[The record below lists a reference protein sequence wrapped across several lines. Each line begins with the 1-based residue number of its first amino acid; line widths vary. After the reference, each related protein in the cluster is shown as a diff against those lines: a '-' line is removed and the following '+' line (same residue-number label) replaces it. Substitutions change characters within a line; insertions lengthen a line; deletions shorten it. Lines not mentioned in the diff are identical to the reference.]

1 MLSIFVTSIHAPRRR
16 LLIVARS
23 GNVVRKV
30 HPPTTHIPIMIA
42 GIVACADVGGF
53 YQKLHQTPPVESL
66 AGAYM
71 VSVQS
76 RFAAVSP
83 IVLAGSANG
92 SAFHTVHGTFDRS
105 GSRLTVAFPS
115 GLMNGTLADERITWD
130 GGDVWL
136 LQAAPAFQLAGPL
149 DGKLTERRGSLGGL
163 FTDPAHYQAGSF
175 AGTSL
180 VSFDEPHAST
190 DRTGSPSVRSFTMVG
205 SNDGLDFWSVRGNFS
220 PASGAVVLD
229 LSPLG
234 GAASV
239 GGAFA
244 NGTLRLG
251 AAPHPHPHPR
261 PHPHPHPHPNPNPNQ
276 AGRAVGMGG
285 AGGCGAGG
293 GRGDGVRGGGDRGAL
308 LRHQLRAGEALRD
321 GRRRVLPV
329 GHVLGHLLLGPRAA
343 GGP

>member
-1 MLSIFVTSIHAPRRR
+1 
-16 LLIVARS
+16 
-23 GNVVRKV
+23 
-30 HPPTTHIPIMIA
+30 MIA

-53 YQKLHQTPPVESL
+53 YQKLHQTPPTDSL

-71 VSVQS
+71 LSVQS
-76 RFAAVSP
+76 RFATVSP

-92 SAFHTVHGTFDRS
+92 SVFHTVHGTFDRS
-105 GSRLTVAFPS
+105 GSRLTAAFPS
-115 GLMNGTLADERITWD
+115 GLMNGTLVDERITWD

-149 DGKLTERRGSLGGL
+149 DRKLAERRESLGGI

-180 VSFDEPHAST
+180 ISFEEPHIRT
-190 DRTGSPSVRSFTMVG
+190 DRTESPSISSFSMVG
-205 SNDGLDFWSVRGNFS
+205 SNDGVDFWSVRGNFS
-220 PASGAVVLD
+220 PVSGAVVLD

-251 AAPHPHPHPR
+251 ATPHPHPHPNLNPN
-261 PHPHPHPHPNPNPNQ
+261 PHPNPNPNPNQ

-285 AGGCGAGG
+285 AGGFGAGG

-308 LRHQLRAGEALRD
+308 LRH
-321 GRRRVLPV
+321 
-329 GHVLGHLLLGPRAA
+329 
-343 GGP
+343 